1 MKRVIKILTW
11 IIVSLLMLV
20 ILALAFT
27 QTAWFRTIVKNK
39 LTETVNQ
46 SINGHVS
53 IGRIDGNFFTWLQVN
68 DLNITFN
75 NGDTLANIKGIN
87 IRYAPIYLLKNEIRI
102 NHLTVINPDLR
113 LSFSTD
119 SIWNF
124 EKLLPQK
131 DTLTE
136 KETSAPFTMNVSL
149 AQFSILNGRVAL
161 DDFNPLTP
169 EVTDSINLDFSL
181 RYSATGISASLKHL
195 GFIMDKPD
203 FNLKTFRFD
212 ISLKNDIW
220 KVSNF
225 YLQTTYNQIQAEAG
239 YQNNSNFNIEVD
251 WPAIHAQEFD
261 FALPSIIIPANPDF
275 AFKAITENNQLD
287 LSLNLAHNNQSIKL
301 SGKVNQLDY
310 LLSDSLRHLAPV
322 DLTLRV
328 RNFVPHQLIEVTPL
342 PLVLNADIFIK
353 GNGIKSSSVPLN
365 IAATLRESRWEN
377 YLLEEGNLQLTY
389 LAGKT
394 ETSFDLA
401 GLFGELHVKA
411 ALDINT
417 PKGPFTGSVLTKNL
431 ALHQLLPSVI
441 DSTFLNTEI
450 KASGTGIGSENPSA
464 IFEGWI
470 KKSMVEHVP
479 IDSLYFSIDYQN
491 GNLQLDTLVLR
502 NNSIKLNTKGLYGKN
517 GSISAA
523 IQTELTDT
531 KAFTHYI
538 NNPATWQKLV
548 INADASGHIDSLGFN
563 LTLNASQLSMDTL
576 LSVNQISL
584 TGTGAMVNK
593 KYYADG
599 LLALTHLEAFGY
611 KMETA
616 SVKAELID
624 TLWNTSLT
632 AILPDNMSVNID
644 ASGNLGETIEASL
657 TKLDFQTPYSSIR
670 LIEVPAKITYNKNLV
685 SLKNFTITDNMDTTM
700 VFKADAMA
708 AFPDSLILTAT
719 LQAFN
724 LELLNRAG
732 FIKDNIKGRAF
743 LNINLEAN
751 RQNIELSGQTS
762 LKGIESAPLSIS
774 EILSNI
780 NYKGD
785 SAVIRTTVLSPAGD
799 SILLKAT
806 SPLLVKLQD
815 SLTISWPQTLSAQLT
830 THQTRLN
837 SFFVNLPVVDQ
848 PNALVNMDISASGH
862 IRDPYIK
869 GFINITGGALPL
881 PKYGINYRDMRL
893 KLSVDGTS
901 ILLDSLFA
909 RHFNGTLLARGNL
922 QMDSTITSGIIK
934 SSDINI
940 RANQF
945 YLTRHRN
952 HEIQIDANTQ
962 FRDIENAPRFGGN
975 IKVLRSSFY
984 LPALMKMAG
993 GDAPVGD
1000 PLLVKALR
1008 KQGEV
1013 QIQDA
1018 ILRTKTTEHQFT
1030 FMEKL
1035 MGTLKV
1041 EIPRNTWIKSE
1052 DMQMEVYGNL
1062 DVVKNSQFF
1071 ELFGTVGIHRGY
1083 YTLYGKKLIIQEGE
1097 FTFSG
1102 GEAFNPM
1109 INLKASYVFRSKDR
1123 ERQELLLMVRGTALA
1138 PEITF
1143 ELNKQTIPEADA
1155 MAYLLFG
1162 QPFDELS
1169 YGNQEGVSNAIPSRM
1184 VSGLI
1189 SSQLSRTIG
1198 NTLNLDMIEIDAG
1211 DNWQN
1216 TTFMVGKYITNNLF
1230 VTYQRSFGEASEQ
1243 EITPEVITL
1252 EYEISRR
1259 LSLRLI
1265 QGNVKDSGIDIIL
1278 KFEK

>member
-11 IIVSLLMLV
+11 IIISLLILV
-20 ILALAFT
+20 ILSLAFT
-27 QTAWFRTIVKNK
+27 QTAWFHTIVKK
-39 LTETVNQ
+39 RVIETVNE
-46 SINGHVS
+46 SINGHLS
-53 IGRIDGNFFTWLQVN
+53 IGKIEGNVFTGMQIHDISL
-68 DLNITFN
+68 TFD

-102 NHLTVINPDLR
+102 NHLAVINPDIR

-124 EKLLPQK
+124 EKLLPPK
-131 DTLTE
+131 DTLKE
-136 KETSAPFTMNVSL
+136 KEPAAPFTMNVSL
-149 AQFSILNGRVAL
+149 NQFSILNGRVAL

-169 EVTDSINLDFSL
+169 EITDSINVDLSVK
-181 RYSATGISASLKHL
+181 YSAIGISASLKHM

-203 FNLKTFRFD
+203 FNLKTFRVD
-212 ISLKNDIW
+212 ASLKNDIW

-225 YLQTTYNQIQAEAG
+225 YLQTTYNQIQADAG
-239 YQNNSNFNIEVD
+239 YQNINNFNIEVD
-251 WPAIHAQEFD
+251 WPAIHAQEFA

-275 AFKAITENNQLD
+275 DFKAIAENNQLD

-301 SGKVNQLDY
+301 SGKVNQLNY

-328 RNFVPHQLIEVTPL
+328 RNFVPHQWIEVTPL
-342 PLVLNADIFIK
+342 PLVLNTDIFIK
-353 GNGIKSSSVPLN
+353 GNGLKTSSVPLN

-377 YLLEEGNLQLTY
+377 YLLEEGNLRLTY

-401 GLFGELHVKA
+401 GLFGEMHIKA
-411 ALDINT
+411 ALDIKT
-417 PKGPFTGSVLTKNL
+417 PKGPFAGSIITNNL
-431 ALHQLLPSVI
+431 ALHQLFPSVI
-441 DSTFLNTEI
+441 DSTFLTTEI
-450 KASGTGIGSENPSA
+450 KASGTGIGTENPSA
-464 IFEGWI
+464 IFEGWV
-470 KKSMVEHVP
+470 KQSMVEHVP
-479 IDSLYFSIDYQN
+479 IDSLYFSGDYQN
-491 GNLQLDTLVLR
+491 GNLQLDTLLLR
-502 NNSIKLNTKGLYGKN
+502 NNSIKLSTKGLYGKN
-517 GSISAA
+517 GSINAV

-531 KAFTHYI
+531 KAFAHYF
-538 NNPATWQKLV
+538 NNPATWQKLL

-576 LSVNQISL
+576 LSVDQIRL
-584 TGTGAMVNK
+584 TGTGTIIDK

-599 LLALTHLEAFGY
+599 LLSLTQIEALDY
-611 KMETA
+611 KFE
-616 SVKAELID
+616 SVSIKAELTD
-624 TLWNTSLT
+624 TLWNTSISAL
-632 AILPDNMSVNID
+632 LPDSMSVNID
-644 ASGNLGETIEASL
+644 AAGNIGETIEASL
-657 TKLDFQTPYSSIR
+657 SKLDIQTPYTSIR
-670 LIEVPAKITYNKNLV
+670 LKEIPAKFKYHKNHIII
-685 SLKNFTITDNMDTTM
+685 KNFAITDNMDTTM
-700 VFKADAMA
+700 VFNTDAIVA
-708 AFPDSLILTAT
+708 LPDSIRLTAT
-719 LQAFN
+719 VKAFN

-732 FIKDNIKGRAF
+732 LINDDIKGRAF
-743 LNINLEAN
+743 IDIDLLAN
-751 RQNIELSGQTS
+751 RQNIAFSAQTS
-762 LKGIESAPLSIS
+762 IKEIEFEPLSIS
-774 EILSNI
+774 EVLANIL
-780 NYKGD
+780 YTGD
-785 SAVIRTTVLSPAGD
+785 SAVIRTTIFSPAGD
-799 SILLKAT
+799 SILVKAT

-815 SLTISWPQTLSAQLT
+815 SLTISWPQTVTARLT
-830 THQTRLN
+830 THKTRLN

-848 PNALVNMDISASGH
+848 PNALVNMDINANGH
-862 IRDPYIK
+862 IHDPHIK
-869 GFINITGGALPL
+869 GFVDITGGALPL

-922 QMDSTITSGIIK
+922 KMDSTIISGIIK
-934 SSDINI
+934 SSDITI

-952 HEIQIDANTQ
+952 HEIQIDANTH

-984 LPALMKMAG
+984 LPALMEMAG
-993 GDAPVGD
+993 GDTPVGD

-1008 KQGEV
+1008 EQGEI
-1013 QIQDA
+1013 QIQDT
-1018 ILRTKTTEHQFT
+1018 ILRPKTAERQFT

-1071 ELFGTVGIHRGY
+1071 ELFGTIGIHRGY

-1102 GEAFNPM
+1102 GETFNPM
-1109 INLKASYVFRSKDR
+1109 LNLKASYVFRSKDR
-1123 ERQELLLMVRGTALA
+1123 ERQELFLMVKGTTLT

>member
-1 MKRVIKILTW
+1 MKRIIKILTW

-20 ILALAFT
+20 ILSLAFT

-46 SINGHVS
+46 SINGHLS

-68 DLNITFN
+68 DLNITFT

-102 NHLTVINPDLR
+102 NHLAVIKPDLQ

-124 EKLLPQK
+124 EKLLPPK
-131 DTLTE
+131 YTLTE
-136 KETSAPFTMNVSL
+136 KEPAAPFTMNVSL
-149 AQFSILNGRVAL
+149 AQLSILNGRVAL

-169 EVTDSINLDFSL
+169 EITDSINVDLSVK
-181 RYSATGISASLKHL
+181 YSATNISASLKHL

-212 ISLKNDIW
+212 ASLKNDIW

-251 WPAIHAQEFD
+251 WPAIYAQEFA

-301 SGKVNQLDY
+301 SGKINQLDN

-322 DLTLRV
+322 DLTLSV
-328 RNFVPHQLIEVTPL
+328 RNFVPHQWIEVTAL

-353 GNGIKSSSVPLN
+353 GNGLKSSSIPLN

-377 YLLEEGNLQLTY
+377 YLLDEGNLQLTY

-401 GLFGELHVKA
+401 GLFGEMHVKA

-417 PKGPFTGSVLTKNL
+417 PKGPFSGSFLTKNL

-441 DSTFLNTEI
+441 DSTFLTTEI
-450 KASGTGIGSENPSA
+450 KASGTGIGTENPSA
-464 IFEGWI
+464 IFEGWV
-470 KKSMVEHVP
+470 KQSMVEHVP
-479 IDSLYFSIDYQN
+479 IDSLYFSGDYQN
-491 GNLQLDTLVLR
+491 GNLQLDTLLLR
-502 NNSIKLNTKGLYGKN
+502 NNSIKLSTKGLYGKN

-531 KAFTHYI
+531 KAFAHYF
-538 NNPATWQKLV
+538 NNPATWQKLL
-548 INADASGHIDSLGFN
+548 INADALGHIDSLGFN
-563 LTLNASQLSMDTL
+563 LMLNASQLSMDTI

-584 TGTGAMVNK
+584 TGTGAMADK
-593 KYYADG
+593 KYYAEG
-599 LLALTHLEAFGY
+599 LLSLTHLEAFGY
-611 KMETA
+611 KLETA

-624 TLWNTSLT
+624 TLWNTSLSV
-632 AILPDNMSVNID
+632 ILPENISID
-644 ASGNLGETIEASL
+644 INADGNLGKTIEASL

-670 LIEVPAKITYNKNLV
+670 LKEAPAKVTYHKNLV
-685 SLKNFTITDNMDTTM
+685 SLKNFAITDNMDTTM
-700 VFKADAMA
+700 VFKSDAMA
-708 AFPDSLILTAT
+708 AFPDSLKLTAT
-719 LQAFN
+719 MQALN

-732 FIKDNIKGRAF
+732 LIKDDIKGRAF
-743 LNINLEAN
+743 FNINLVAN
-751 RQNIELSGQTS
+751 RENIELLGQTS

-774 EILSNI
+774 EILANI
-780 NYKGD
+780 HYKGD
-785 SAVIRTTVLSPAGD
+785 SAIIRTTVFSPAGD
-799 SILLKAT
+799 SILLMAT
-806 SPLLVKLQD
+806 TPLLVKLRD
-815 SLTISWPQTLSAQLT
+815 SLTISWPQTVIARLT
-830 THQTRLN
+830 THKTRLN

-848 PNALVNMDISASGH
+848 PNALVNMDVSANGH
-862 IRDPYIK
+862 IHDPHIK
-869 GFINITGGALPL
+869 GFVDITGGALPL

-909 RHFNGTLLARGNL
+909 RHFSGTLLARGNL
-922 QMDSTITSGIIK
+922 KMDSTITSGIIK

-952 HEIQIDANTQ
+952 HEIQIDANTH

-984 LPALMKMAG
+984 LPALMEMAG
-993 GDAPVGD
+993 EGSPAGD

-1008 KQGEV
+1008 EQGEI
-1013 QIQDA
+1013 QIQDT
-1018 ILRTKTTEHQFT
+1018 ILRPKTTERQFT

-1102 GEAFNPM
+1102 GETFNPM
-1109 INLKASYVFRSKDR
+1109 LNLKASYVFRSKDR

-1184 VSGLI
+1184 VTGLI